1 MSGDTYTQ
9 GHFIRDRAAA
19 GLERLAY
26 RVRTMADTQGD
37 PAGQIARYRNGAAA
51 RLDSLATYVREAD
64 LPTVLR
70 DAGQFSRRRPE
81 VLVVGG
87 FLTGF
92 LVARFLGPSRRRA
105 DNPWR
110 SAAGRWH
117 EALQKGAHVVA
128 SAADT
133 LKETAQT
140 RGFSPETVAEKVGKH
155 LALVGDRIV
164 GGSMKRELEMSG
176 LHQAKRAVKKVLRKT
191 A

>member
-1 MSGDTYTQ
+1 MNGDTYTQ
-9 GHFIRDRAAA
+9 GHFIRHRAAD
-19 GLERLAY
+19 GLERLAS
-26 RVRTMADTQGD
+26 RVRSMPDAQSPT
-37 PAGQIARYRNGAAA
+37 AGQIARYRNGVAA
-51 RLDSLATYVREAD
+51 RLDSVATYVREAD

-70 DAGQFSRRRPE
+70 DAGQFARRRPE
-81 VLVVGG
+81 VLVVGA

-105 DNPWR
+105 HGPWR

-133 LKETAQT
+133 LKETAET
-140 RGFSPETVAEKVGKH
+140 RGLSPETVVEKVGKH
-155 LALVGDRIV
+155 LALVGDRII
-164 GGSMKRELEMSG
+164 GGNTKAASLQK
-176 LHQAKRAVKKVLRKT
+176 ANRAVKKVLRKT